1 MRKKIRLSKDNIIVI
16 DNNCI
21 AASIYKSEAL
31 DSMMLAVYNK
41 DYSRVNYKLKTNSP
55 VETFEIFEDFRD
67 SFRLIHDSMYI
78 YDSRESIL
86 LMNENIE
93 NLKLDGNYL
102 VVNEEMYL
110 SLNEKFLQKEFDN
123 ISEIYTLYL
132 DEIVNK

>member
-21 AASIYKSEAL
+21 AASVYKSEIL

-41 DYSRVNYKLKTNSP
+41 DYSRIDYNLKTNCP

-67 SFRLIHDSMYI
+67 SFRLIHDSIYI

-86 LMNENIE
+86 LMNNNIKS
-93 NLKLDGNYL
+93 LRLDNNSL
-102 VVNEEMYL
+102 VVNDEMYL
-110 SLNEKFLQKEFDN
+110 SLNEKYLQKEFDN